1 MIMKFSFREQKIN
14 FTMVL
19 FLSPLFA
26 TTLLSKPV
34 LAQQTSQ
41 SDKFV
46 ATINYLNISN
56 GVISLPPSVSLSF
69 PPLQNSFDSFEKAY
83 QWADVEIIKLKQIR
97 FNFFVRGS
105 VTNTRTGVSTDVS
118 TGKSLKL
125 AQGKD
130 YKLVKSFQQ
139 ISENID
145 TFTKDFEQVAVADVL
160 STLISP
166 NKQVNITEINNLTKA
181 VNNLRKSTYI
191 VGEDMKNIS
200 KQVSSEEDLIA
211 VKDMVKSIETATLL
225 LENLTP
231 QLNQIRL
238 AISTSD

>member
-26 TTLLSKPV
+26 TTLLGKPV
-34 LAQQTSQ
+34 LAHQTSQ
-41 SDKFV
+41 SDRIVDVKPIPIPIPIIGPILENIFQTV
-46 ATINYLNISN
+46 NNLISN
-56 GVISLPPSVSLSF
+56 TNFNVNYNTGQPKTLKPESAKSKFGFREAAVQLLKGQSIMALQRGKAVKRIENNMI
-69 PPLQNSFDSFEKAY
+69 PL
-83 QWADVEIIKLKQIR
+83 
-97 FNFFVRGS
+97 
-105 VTNTRTGVSTDVS
+105 
-118 TGKSLKL
+118 
-125 AQGKD
+125 
-130 YKLVKSFQQ
+130 
-139 ISENID
+139 D
-145 TFTKDFEQVAVADVL
+145 TFTKDFEQVADVL
-160 STLISP
+160 SILISP
-166 NKQVNITEINNLTKA
+166 NKEVTITEINNLTKA

>member
-26 TTLLSKPV
+26 ATLLGKPV
-34 LAQQTSQ
+34 LAHQTSQ
-41 SDKFV
+41 SDNDVNFIPIPANDPFKFI
-46 ATINYLNISN
+46 ASIL
-56 GVISLPPSVSLSF
+56 
-69 PPLQNSFDSFEKAY
+69 
-83 QWADVEIIKLKQIR
+83 
-97 FNFFVRGS
+97 
-105 VTNTRTGVSTDVS
+105 
-118 TGKSLKL
+118 
-125 AQGKD
+125 
-130 YKLVKSFQQ
+130 
-139 ISENID
+139 ENIFNTVNNVANNIHLNGNANYNTGPSKTLKPESAKSKFGFREAAVQLLKGQSIMALQRGKAVKRIENNMIPLD
-145 TFTKDFEQVAVADVL
+145 TFTKDFEQVADVL
-160 STLISP
+160 SILISP
-166 NKQVNITEINNLTKA
+166 NKEVTITEINNLTKA

>member
-1 MIMKFSFREQKIN
+1 MKFSFREQKIN

-26 TTLLSKPV
+26 ATLLGKPV
-34 LAQQTSQ
+34 LAGKTSQ
-41 SDKFV
+41 SDKSIPSKSIPRKIIDSIWEK
-46 ATINYLNISN
+46 IN
-56 GVISLPPSVSLSF
+56 VSVSFSF
-69 PPLQNSFDSFEKAY
+69 SANANYNTGSSKTLKPESAKSKFGFRETAVQLLKGQSIMALQRGKAVKRIENNMIPL
-83 QWADVEIIKLKQIR
+83 
-97 FNFFVRGS
+97 
-105 VTNTRTGVSTDVS
+105 
-118 TGKSLKL
+118 
-125 AQGKD
+125 
-130 YKLVKSFQQ
+130 
-139 ISENID
+139 D
-145 TFTKDFEQVAVADVL
+145 TFTKDFEQVADVL
-160 STLISP
+160 SILIST
-166 NKQVNITEINNLTKA
+166 NKEVTITEINNLTKA

>member
-26 TTLLSKPV
+26 TTLLGKPV
-34 LAQQTSQ
+34 LAGKTSQ
-41 SDKFV
+41 SDKIVDVKPIPIPIPIIGPILENIFK
-46 ATINYLNISN
+46 TLNILVNNVNFNANYNTGSSKTLKPESAKSKFGFRETAVQLLKGQSIMALQRGKAVKRIEN
-56 GVISLPPSVSLSF
+56 NMI
-69 PPLQNSFDSFEKAY
+69 PL
-83 QWADVEIIKLKQIR
+83 
-97 FNFFVRGS
+97 
-105 VTNTRTGVSTDVS
+105 
-118 TGKSLKL
+118 
-125 AQGKD
+125 
-130 YKLVKSFQQ
+130 
-139 ISENID
+139 D
-145 TFTKDFEQVAVADVL
+145 TFTKDFEQVADVL
-160 STLISP
+160 SILIST
-166 NKQVNITEINNLTKA
+166 NKEVTITEINNLTKA

>member
-26 TTLLSKPV
+26 ATLLGKPV
-34 LAQQTSQ
+34 LAGKTSQ
-41 SDKFV
+41 SDKSIPSKSIPRKIIDSIWEK
-46 ATINYLNISN
+46 IN
-56 GVISLPPSVSLSF
+56 VSVSFSF
-69 PPLQNSFDSFEKAY
+69 SANANYNTGSSKTLKPESAKSKFGFRETAVQLLKGQSIMALQRGKAVKRIENNMIPL
-83 QWADVEIIKLKQIR
+83 
-97 FNFFVRGS
+97 
-105 VTNTRTGVSTDVS
+105 
-118 TGKSLKL
+118 
-125 AQGKD
+125 
-130 YKLVKSFQQ
+130 
-139 ISENID
+139 D
-145 TFTKDFEQVAVADVL
+145 TFTKDFEQVADVL
-160 STLISP
+160 SILIST
-166 NKQVNITEINNLTKA
+166 NKEVTITEINNLTKA

>member
-1 MIMKFSFREQKIN
+1 MKFSFREQKIN

-26 TTLLSKPV
+26 TTLLGKPV
-34 LAQQTSQ
+34 LAGKTSQ
-41 SDKFV
+41 SDKIV
-46 ATINYLNISN
+46 
-56 GVISLPPSVSLSF
+56 
-69 PPLQNSFDSFEKAY
+69 
-83 QWADVEIIKLKQIR
+83 DVKPIPIPIPIIGPIL
-97 FNFFVRGS
+97 
-105 VTNTRTGVSTDVS
+105 
-118 TGKSLKL
+118 
-125 AQGKD
+125 
-130 YKLVKSFQQ
+130 
-139 ISENID
+139 ENIFKTVNILVSNTNFNANYNTGQPKTLKPESAKSKFGFREAAVQLLKGQSIMALQRGKAVKRIENNMIPLD
-145 TFTKDFEQVAVADVL
+145 TFTKDFEQVADVL
-160 STLISP
+160 SILISP
-166 NKQVNITEINNLTKA
+166 NKEVTITEINNLTKA

>member
-26 TTLLSKPV
+26 ATLLGKPV
-34 LAQQTSQ
+34 LAHQTSQ
-41 SDKFV
+41 SDNDVNFIPIPANDPFKFI
-46 ATINYLNISN
+46 ASIL
-56 GVISLPPSVSLSF
+56 
-69 PPLQNSFDSFEKAY
+69 
-83 QWADVEIIKLKQIR
+83 
-97 FNFFVRGS
+97 
-105 VTNTRTGVSTDVS
+105 
-118 TGKSLKL
+118 
-125 AQGKD
+125 
-130 YKLVKSFQQ
+130 
-139 ISENID
+139 ENIFNTVNNVVDNIHLTGSANYNTGPSKTLKPESAKSKFGFREAAVQLLKGQSIMALQRGKAVKRIENNMIPLD
-145 TFTKDFEQVAVADVL
+145 TFTKDFEQVADVL
-160 STLISP
+160 SILISP
-166 NKQVNITEINNLTKA
+166 NKEVTITEINNLTKA

>member
-46 ATINYLNISN
+46 ATINYVNISN
-56 GVISLPPSVSLSF
+56 VVISLPPSVSLSL

-83 QWADVEIIKLKQIR
+83 QWADVEIIKLKQIWS
-97 FNFFVRGS
+97 NFFVRGS

-118 TGKSLKL
+118 TDKSLKL

-145 TFTKDFEQVAVADVL
+145 TFTKDFEQVADVL

>member
-1 MIMKFSFREQKIN
+1 
-14 FTMVL
+14 
-19 FLSPLFA
+19 
-26 TTLLSKPV
+26 
-34 LAQQTSQ
+34 
-41 SDKFV
+41 
-46 ATINYLNISN
+46 
-56 GVISLPPSVSLSF
+56 
-69 PPLQNSFDSFEKAY
+69 
-83 QWADVEIIKLKQIR
+83 
-97 FNFFVRGS
+97 
-105 VTNTRTGVSTDVS
+105 S

>member
-1 MIMKFSFREQKIN
+1 MKFSFREQKIN

-26 TTLLSKPV
+26 TTLLGKPV
-34 LAQQTSQ
+34 LAGKTSQ
-41 SDKFV
+41 SDKIVDVKPIPIPIPIIGPILENIFK
-46 ATINYLNISN
+46 TLNILVNNVNFNANYNTGSSKTLKPESAKSKFGFRETAVQLLKGQSIMALQRGKAVKRIEN
-56 GVISLPPSVSLSF
+56 NMI
-69 PPLQNSFDSFEKAY
+69 PL
-83 QWADVEIIKLKQIR
+83 
-97 FNFFVRGS
+97 
-105 VTNTRTGVSTDVS
+105 
-118 TGKSLKL
+118 
-125 AQGKD
+125 
-130 YKLVKSFQQ
+130 
-139 ISENID
+139 D
-145 TFTKDFEQVAVADVL
+145 TFTKDFEQVADVL
-160 STLISP
+160 SILIST
-166 NKQVNITEINNLTKA
+166 NKEVTITEINNLTKA

>member
-1 MIMKFSFREQKIN
+1 
-14 FTMVL
+14 MVL

-26 TTLLSKPV
+26 TTLLGKPV
-34 LAQQTSQ
+34 LAHQTSQ
-41 SDKFV
+41 SDRIVDVKPIPIPIPIIGPILENIFQTV
-46 ATINYLNISN
+46 NNLISN
-56 GVISLPPSVSLSF
+56 TNFNVNYNTGQPKTLKPESAKSKFGFREAAVQLLKGQSIMALQRGKAVKRIENNMI
-69 PPLQNSFDSFEKAY
+69 PL
-83 QWADVEIIKLKQIR
+83 
-97 FNFFVRGS
+97 
-105 VTNTRTGVSTDVS
+105 
-118 TGKSLKL
+118 
-125 AQGKD
+125 
-130 YKLVKSFQQ
+130 
-139 ISENID
+139 D
-145 TFTKDFEQVAVADVL
+145 TFTKDFEQVADVL
-160 STLISP
+160 SILISP
-166 NKQVNITEINNLTKA
+166 NKEVTITEINNLTKA

>member
-14 FTMVL
+14 FAMVL

-26 TTLLSKPV
+26 TTLLGKPV

-46 ATINYLNISN
+46 ATISYEVTDEN
-56 GVISLPPSVSLSF
+56 GNCWRISLNHESYSSDANIQWIEEELVKFIQLQKAQVFGKVS
-69 PPLQNSFDSFEKAY
+69 
-83 QWADVEIIKLKQIR
+83 
-97 FNFFVRGS
+97 NFRHHTKIVPI
-105 VTNTRTGVSTDVS
+105 
-118 TGKSLKL
+118 KSLKL
-125 AQGKD
+125 VEGKD
-130 YKLVKSFQQ
+130 YKLVKSSQQ

-145 TFTKDFEQVAVADVL
+145 TFTKDFEQVADVL

-166 NKQVNITEINNLTKA
+166 NKQVTITEINNLTKA

-211 VKDMVKSIETATLL
+211 VKDMVKSIETVTLL

-231 QLNQIRL
+231 QLNQIHL

>member
-26 TTLLSKPV
+26 TTLLGKPV
-34 LAQQTSQ
+34 LAHQTSQ
-41 SDKFV
+41 SD
-46 ATINYLNISN
+46 N
-56 GVISLPPSVSLSF
+56 
-69 PPLQNSFDSFEKAY
+69 
-83 QWADVEIIKLKQIR
+83 DVNFIPIR
-97 FNFFVRGS
+97 
-105 VTNTRTGVSTDVS
+105 TD
-118 TGKSLKL
+118 
-125 AQGKD
+125 D
-130 YKLVKSFQQ
+130 PFQF
-139 ISENID
+139 IASILENIFNTVNNTVDNVTKNIHLNGNVNYNTGQPKTLKPESAKSKFGFREAAVQLLKGQSIMALQRGKAVKRIENNMIPLD
-145 TFTKDFEQVAVADVL
+145 TFTKDFEQVADVL
-160 STLISP
+160 SILVSP
-166 NKQVNITEINNLTKA
+166 NKEVTITEINNLTKA

>member
-26 TTLLSKPV
+26 TTLLGKPV
-34 LAQQTSQ
+34 LAGKTSQ
-41 SDKFV
+41 SDKIVDVKPIPIPIPIIGPILENIFK
-46 ATINYLNISN
+46 TLNILVN
-56 GVISLPPSVSLSF
+56 NVNFNVNVGIEPSKTLKPESAKSKFGSREAAAQLLKGQSIMALQRGKAVKRIENNMI
-69 PPLQNSFDSFEKAY
+69 PL
-83 QWADVEIIKLKQIR
+83 
-97 FNFFVRGS
+97 
-105 VTNTRTGVSTDVS
+105 
-118 TGKSLKL
+118 
-125 AQGKD
+125 
-130 YKLVKSFQQ
+130 
-139 ISENID
+139 D
-145 TFTKDFEQVAVADVL
+145 TFTKDFEQVADVL
-160 STLISP
+160 SILIST
-166 NKQVNITEINNLTKA
+166 NKEVTITEINNLTKA

>member
-1 MIMKFSFREQKIN
+1 MKFSFREQKIN

-26 TTLLSKPV
+26 ATLLGKPV
-34 LAQQTSQ
+34 LAHQTSQ
-41 SDKFV
+41 SDKSIPSKP
-46 ATINYLNISN
+46 TNI
-56 GVISLPPSVSLSF
+56 
-69 PPLQNSFDSFEKAY
+69 K
-83 QWADVEIIKLKQIR
+83 EIIKEIIKVIIRYILPNIMGAKVEAEALASTLAEVEVNTQPSKTLKPESAKSKFGSREAAVQLL
-97 FNFFVRGS
+97 RGQS
-105 VTNTRTGVSTDVS
+105 IMALQR
-118 TGKSLKL
+118 GK
-125 AQGKD
+125 A
-130 YKLVKSFQQ
+130 VKR
-139 ISENID
+139 IENNMIPLD
-145 TFTKDFEQVAVADVL
+145 TFTKDFEQVADVL
-160 STLISP
+160 SILISP
-166 NKQVNITEINNLTKA
+166 NKEVTITEINNLTKA

>member
-1 MIMKFSFREQKIN
+1 MKFSFREQKIN

-26 TTLLSKPV
+26 ATLLGKPV
-34 LAQQTSQ
+34 LAGKTSQ
-41 SDKFV
+41 SDKSIPSKSIPRKIIDSILEK
-46 ATINYLNISN
+46 INVN
-56 GVISLPPSVSLSF
+56 VSVSVSVSVNVNANVNANYNTGSSKTLKPESAKSKF
-69 PPLQNSFDSFEKAY
+69 GFRETAVQLLKGQSIMALQRGKAVKRIENNMIPL
-83 QWADVEIIKLKQIR
+83 
-97 FNFFVRGS
+97 
-105 VTNTRTGVSTDVS
+105 
-118 TGKSLKL
+118 
-125 AQGKD
+125 
-130 YKLVKSFQQ
+130 
-139 ISENID
+139 D
-145 TFTKDFEQVAVADVL
+145 TFTKDFEQVADVL
-160 STLISP
+160 SILIST
-166 NKQVNITEINNLTKA
+166 NKEVTITEINNLTKA

>member
-1 MIMKFSFREQKIN
+1 MKFSFREQKIN

-26 TTLLSKPV
+26 TTLLGKPV
-34 LAQQTSQ
+34 LAGKTSQ
-41 SDKFV
+41 SDKSIPSKSIPRKIIDSIWEK
-46 ATINYLNISN
+46 INF
-56 GVISLPPSVSLSF
+56 SVSFSF
-69 PPLQNSFDSFEKAY
+69 SANANYNTGPSKTLKPESAKSKFGFREAAVQLLKGQSIMALQRGKAVKRIENNMIPL
-83 QWADVEIIKLKQIR
+83 
-97 FNFFVRGS
+97 
-105 VTNTRTGVSTDVS
+105 
-118 TGKSLKL
+118 
-125 AQGKD
+125 
-130 YKLVKSFQQ
+130 
-139 ISENID
+139 D
-145 TFTKDFEQVAVADVL
+145 TFTKDFEQVADVL
-160 STLISP
+160 SILISP
-166 NKQVNITEINNLTKA
+166 NKEVTITEINNLTKA